1 MFTDIF
7 INFNYHPYRSMEIQP
22 GYATRKPI
30 LFIIFIY
37 LMAGLIWLYLGRV
50 IIGVIDSN
58 NPHLDLRFLY
68 DLKNIFFLLFTG
80 TALFFLLRTHQK
92 RLLSAESNYFK
103 LFEAAPGAVYV
114 MNKINFRFLAVND
127 VMVNKY
133 GYSRSQLLKMTVL
146 DIRPESERSK
156 IKEYLHSDH
165 EEGHET
171 GIWLH
176 QKKNGEQFYM
186 LISHHSIKFKDID
199 AYIVI
204 AIDVDKNVRNEK
216 RLKEIA
222 WSNSHEIRK
231 PVSNILG
238 LVALMKADGTAEA
251 TDTRVVEL
259 LTASANELDTVVK
272 KINSHAEE
280 LDKTS

>member
-1 MFTDIF
+1 VFRDIF
-7 INFNYHPYRSMEIQP
+7 INFNYDPYRSMEIQS

-37 LMAGLIWLYLGRV
+37 LIAGLIWLYFGRV

-58 NPHLDLRFLY
+58 NPHLDLSFLY

-133 GYSRSQLLKMTVL
+133 GYSRSQLLKMSFFL
-146 DIRPESERSK
+146 YARKS
-156 IKEYLHSDH
+156 
-165 EEGHET
+165 G
-171 GIWLH
+171 
-176 QKKNGEQFYM
+176 
-186 LISHHSIKFKDID
+186 
-199 AYIVI
+199 A
-204 AIDVDKNVRNEK
+204 EK
-216 RLKEIA
+216 
-222 WSNSHEIRK
+222 
-231 PVSNILG
+231 
-238 LVALMKADGTAEA
+238 
-251 TDTRVVEL
+251 
-259 LTASANELDTVVK
+259 
-272 KINSHAEE
+272 
-280 LDKTS
+280 